1 MELPISI
8 FYGSIAFFLSLPLF
22 GYVLRM
28 QIPISAFMFASG
40 GLMLAMLLT
49 VNTLQIPEQDN
60 QQITIYNATTI
71 IENKTPFDFSLTGEN
86 YQLKVFW
93 ILISVFMLTGG
104 TLIEVKQKN
113 GN

>member
-8 FYGSIAFFLSLPLF
+8 FYGSIAFFLAFPLI

-40 GLMLAMLLT
+40 SMMLALLLSVTSLT
-49 VNTLQIPEQDN
+49 VPEQNN
-60 QQITIYNATTI
+60 QQITTYNATTI
-71 IENKTPFDFSLTGEN
+71 IENKEPFDFSLEGEN

-93 ILISVFMLTGG
+93 IIVSVLLIAGG
-104 TLIEVKQKN
+104 AVIEIKER